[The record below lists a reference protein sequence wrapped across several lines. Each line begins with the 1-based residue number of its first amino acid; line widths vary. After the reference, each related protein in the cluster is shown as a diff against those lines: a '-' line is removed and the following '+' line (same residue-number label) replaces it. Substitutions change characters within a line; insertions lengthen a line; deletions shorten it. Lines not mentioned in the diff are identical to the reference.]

1 MKRLGLNLLLILSI
15 TSANA
20 ELQSMDETS
29 LESVSGQTGIGISFD
44 KLISIDSV
52 SYSDEDASSGG
63 TLIVED
69 IRIGDPSDVTGTT
82 ANSLHTINID
92 GSTGLLIESIFKPTR
107 IQVGGISV
115 GNHIGSR
122 SFGQYIFDFEGTQY
136 LNIRDGGAGDY
147 LISSGTSFTDASMLW
162 GTNGQWFRV
171 DGMIVDVVMT
181 DALFSLQSIDPFT
194 LGLNATEAIAIDG
207 ALVID
212 IPTFSSDISISGM
225 CFSNTVCNAS
235 NSFGSLASSLNLTN
249 TQLKIHGGGREGAGI
264 TLHGHFEFDTS
275 VNSTG
280 DGNFFT
286 YTDESDV
293 KFAKQSGAV
302 DVTALTFDIGRA
314 ETNIGDHIALQVEQ
328 VVGNF
333 AVGDF
338 SIAGN
343 SVGAFE
349 IQFDFADGVHDAT
362 TYQNKSLIAPG
373 VAFAA
378 YDFSADSNLS
388 AAGFDTDMTNF
399 YSKVTSTS
407 DGISLYNE
415 WNLTAQFIYTDDGH
429 VLIADNVQTWGS
441 GYITLDIR
449 NGADS
454 IDNTNDVAEDFLAIG
469 VRDYKVNY
477 SLDGFKTE
485 DSNGQLQSGYELL
498 GLYSDAEFTLNAG
511 IEIRGGGASGSGITF
526 DGDVF
531 ITEGNFGVTKTI
543 LNYDDG
549 DALND
554 RNIGIYLAG
563 VTYEF
568 HFRDVTLDVDSG
580 GIQIVLGDIW
590 SEMDITDVRFGDKHT
605 GSSMGGINVKQ
616 YQSGSQL
623 TINGGG
629 ATSGCVGGTGA
640 DFAACEA
647 DGGYWLDTSSQGV
660 TIASK
665 RILNQRSGNLENSV
679 TWTTNRP
686 VNDNGTPGVTDDDF
700 YDPGLSLKIDNI
712 YTSDGYDDTT
722 NTHGIQNTM
731 TLDVAK
737 SRVIKKATGADSNG
751 IIGNEGDELITDG
764 AGGYT
769 YVTSPTDLEKANR
782 PETLVLS
789 NNVKIKELNIDSI
802 LMQHP
807 NAGSADTLINGI
819 KLQNLNLNSTLSVSP
834 IR

>member
-1 MKRLGLNLLLILSI
+1 MKRLILLPLIVSVSSISHSELVGL
-15 TSANA
+15 
-20 ELQSMDETS
+20 DEAS
-29 LESVSGQTGIGISFD
+29 LERVSGQTGIGINID
-44 KLISIDSV
+44 KLVSV
-52 SYSDEDASSGG
+52 GSVVYSDEDATTGG
-63 TLIVED
+63 E
-69 IRIGDPSDVTGTT
+69 
-82 ANSLHTINID
+82 LHFQNINIGTPGDVMNTAAKSQHLVDVD
-92 GSTGLLIESIFKPTR
+92 GTDGLFIDSKFESTR
-107 IQVGGISV
+107 IQIGGISV
-115 GNHIGSR
+115 GSHVGNR
-122 SFGQYIFDFEGTQY
+122 SFGQFVFDFEGDHL
-136 LNIRDGGAGDY
+136 LNIDNGPV
-147 LISSGTSFTDASMLW
+147 SGFRITSETSFTNVVSMW
-162 GTNGQWFRV
+162 TTNGQTLRI
-171 DGMIVDVVMT
+171 DGMTIDAALT
-181 DALFSLQSIDPFT
+181 DAIFEEKLI
-194 LGLNATEAIAIDG
+194 NATDT

-212 IPTFSSDISISGM
+212 IPSYSSDITVSGV
-225 CFSNTVCNAS
+225 CFSVSSCS
-235 NSFGSLASSLNLTN
+235 SVNSFGSFASSTNLVN
-249 TQLKIHGGGREGAGI
+249 SQIQIQGGGRENAGI
-264 TLHGHFEFDTS
+264 NFNAHFEFDTA
-275 VNSTG
+275 VNATG
-280 DGNFFT
+280 DGNYFS
-286 YTDESDV
+286 YTDDATI

-302 DVTALTFDIGRA
+302 DITNLTFDIGRA
-314 ETNIGDHIALQVEQ
+314 ETNIGDHIALQVDQ

-349 IQFDFADGVHDAT
+349 IQYDFTDGVHDAA

-429 VLIADNVQTWGS
+429 VLIADNLQTWGS

-485 DSNGQLQSGYELL
+485 DGNGQLQSGYELL

-531 ITEGNFGVTKTI
+531 MTEGNFGVTKTI

-590 SEMDITDVRFGDKHT
+590 SEMDITDVRFGDKNT

-629 ATSGCVGGTGA
+629 ATSGCIGGTGV
-640 DFAACEA
+640 DFTACEA
-647 DGGYWLDTSSQGV
+647 DGGYWLDTGSQGV

-737 SRVIKKATGADSNG
+737 SRVIKKDTGADNNG

-802 LMQHP
+802 LLQHP